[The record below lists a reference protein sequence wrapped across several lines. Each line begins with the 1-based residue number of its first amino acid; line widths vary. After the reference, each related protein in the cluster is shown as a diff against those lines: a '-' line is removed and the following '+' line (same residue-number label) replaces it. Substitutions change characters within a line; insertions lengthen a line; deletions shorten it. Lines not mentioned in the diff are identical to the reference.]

1 MKTNIES
8 SGLVRSLS
16 LSQAIMIGVASMIGG
31 AIFVLVGPGISAAG
45 PALIIAF
52 LLNGVITLFTAL
64 TYAELGSAL
73 PATGGG
79 YKWVREGLPRPNSYL
94 SGWMAWF
101 AHTIAGSLYAVAFGT
116 FLGHL
121 LASAEIIDSSL
132 GLPLE
137 KIFAAIAI
145 IIFTFINIRGS
156 SHTGK
161 VGSAITFSQL
171 IIIGI
176 LIIAALAAMT
186 LTNPNWPANF
196 RDFFPNGTTG
206 LILAMGLTFIAFE
219 GYEIIAQ
226 AGDEIKKPKK
236 NIPKAILISL
246 GIVVSV
252 YVLFAFVFIGG
263 LNPLQVEQ
271 PAWEFIGSFGELGII
286 EAAEYYLPFGALI
299 VLAGGFVSTLAALN
313 ATTFAASRVSFAMG
327 RNHDLPPMF
336 NKLHKKYRTPY
347 VSTICSGIVMMVLA
361 MSFDLTMIA
370 LAASVMFLFLFVQVN
385 AACITIR
392 RLAKEKKLVYGFKT
406 PFFPLIPVIGFAS
419 AAILSVYL
427 LFSHPMSWVIAVVW
441 ILAGFL
447 IYRLY
452 TSKKEKEYHA
462 PLVFNQAPE
471 ERKEYRI
478 LVVFSKR
485 TATRLTKLAAAIADQ
500 KNGEISFL
508 NVITV
513 PKQTPLSFASKSG
526 ETGIGT
532 FDKFKKSIS
541 HSIRHRYFVRL
552 SHDPTEAILATAEE
566 QGINTMI
573 IDFSFL
579 RKNRKLLSLSTCDI
593 IGVKL
598 GQKFDKDISNII
610 VSYDKGRHS
619 NLGLEIAH
627 TMSKEYDSK
636 IRIVRGVTQ
645 SPEVEIDIINK
656 INQNMFD
663 LDLKKVQFEKVYP
676 KTKNMLVSSELLQN
690 FNQTKAG
697 VIILGAGNQ
706 ADTAFSPKTLSLAS
720 KSKKTVFVVRN
731 HMFSEFHSRSFWN
744 LLVQIIKQNRHI
756 YRLYI
761 EILGLMQ
768 SARSRQKIGR
778 YDEEYF
784 ESKL

>member
-1 MKTNIES
+1 MKTKIES

-206 LILAMGLTFIAFE
+206 LVLAMGLTFIAFE

-447 IYRLY
+447 IYKLY

-645 SPEVEIDIINK
+645 SPEVEIDIVNK